1 MDNQIAVLIMHISI
15 AVLQKPEK
23 SITHLFLKKSEDGT
37 TVSFNNIPFSL
48 EEVRILDCQYG
59 KHYFNKRENG
69 NKRLWLQGSR
79 KTGCQANIKIKS
91 YTTYPDYVLPDTTN
105 MTTRQVKQAQHSSQ

>member
-69 NKRLWLQGSR
+69 NKRLRLQGSR
-79 KTGCQANIKIKS
+79 KIA
-91 YTTYPDYVLPDTTN
+91 
-105 MTTRQVKQAQHSSQ
+105 QVG

>member
-23 SITHLFLKKSEDGT
+23 SITRLFLKKSEDGT

-59 KHYFNKRENG
+59 KHYFKKREWEQMAATPRQQKN
-69 NKRLWLQGSR
+69 WLSG
-79 KTGCQANIKIKS
+79 KN
-91 YTTYPDYVLPDTTN
+91 
-105 MTTRQVKQAQHSSQ
+105 

>member
-1 MDNQIAVLIMHISI
+1 MNNQIAVLIVHISI
-15 AVLQKPEK
+15 AVLQQPEK
-23 SITHLFLKKSEDGT
+23 SITSLLLKKTEDGT
-37 TVSFNNIPFSL
+37 TVSFDNIPFFL
-48 EEVRILDCQYG
+48 EVRILDCQYG
-59 KHYFNKRENG
+59 EHYFKKRENG